1 MYVRCQDGE
10 VQLVEVDDLK
20 RLHVEVDGSVADGV
34 LGAFG
39 SLEGEDAWLSVQALR
54 DGAHAQGVAPRWDE
68 DFDAMVEFAAE
79 HGWASPDGRSVR
91 AHVVRAG

>member
-20 RLHVEVDGSVADGV
+20 RLHVEVDGAVTDGF
-34 LGAFG
+34 LGTFG
-39 SLEGEDAWLSVQALR
+39 SLEGEHAWLSIQALR
-54 DGAHAQGVAPRWDE
+54 DGAHAQGVAVSWDE
-68 DFDAMVEFAAE
+68 GFDAMLEFAAE
-79 HGWASPDGRSVR
+79 HGWSSGDGRSVR